1 MARAFGNADF
11 LVYGET
17 AVTID
22 SKEKVGL
29 VAIHPHTGTGVVA
42 EFKRLTTDQK
52 IRSATK
58 DVVKLARFRL
68 STKLLNRR
76 LKIRRWYGMIAA
88 ITWTKDYAA
97 WWTSEDAEHEHLDSL
112 WTSLQRNS
120 AKGDAHW
127 DVFPLSNDPAVQ
139 TLNTG

>member
-22 SKEKVGL
+22 SKEKVDL
-29 VAIHPHTGTGVVA
+29 VAIHPHTGTGVV
-42 EFKRLTTDQK
+42 
-52 IRSATK
+52 
-58 DVVKLARFRL
+58 
-68 STKLLNRR
+68 
-76 LKIRRWYGMIAA
+76 
-88 ITWTKDYAA
+88 A